1 MSRSSARHGQTHDA
15 HKAVL
20 RSSDQPGIKIDTQTE
35 TDHPFSRKAGI
46 RDQGIKTMLTELRA
60 ESQITIPKRIVSSM
74 KLNTGDKLEI
84 FKKDGMIF
92 LCPVAIY
99 PEGYVDELQNEVNA
113 LKADIEEGRKPV
125 FDNVDSMF
133 AELEK

>member
-1 MSRSSARHGQTHDA
+1 
-15 HKAVL
+15 
-20 RSSDQPGIKIDTQTE
+20 
-35 TDHPFSRKAGI
+35 
-46 RDQGIKTMLTELRA
+46 MLTELRA
-60 ESQITIPKRIVSSM
+60 ESQITIPESIVSSM

-84 FKKDGMIF
+84 FEKDGIIF
-92 LCPVAIY
+92 LRPVAVY

-113 LKADIEEGRKPV
+113 LKADIKEGRNPV